1 MYGHTLACMDL
12 SWENLSNKY
21 EQIWDTY
28 TFVHT
33 FIKKHQRNNFI
44 PVQRVFWCLLCK
56 YYVLQIYFAQPTRA
70 MQMYSFQAFKDSDNL
85 RSLSIR
91 SHIFGPINKHGFSS
105 SLTKFIFSAA
115 VMSHSGEFYIGQT
128 TYWGAGVK
136 TRESWANLL
145 FQCPLTPAKTTPKLW
160 KSSLKLF
167 QCLMLQ
173 APYFLNDNY
182 WSIESIDF

>member
-91 SHIFGPINKHGFSS
+91 SHIFGPINKHGFSIKPDEIY
-105 SLTKFIFSAA
+105 L
-115 VMSHSGEFYIGQT
+115 Q
-128 TYWGAGVK
+128 
-136 TRESWANLL
+136 RCCNESFRRILYRSDNLL
-145 FQCPLTPAKTTPKLW
+145 GCGGQNSGILSKLTFSVSPNPCENHTEA
-160 KSSLKLF
+160 LK
-167 QCLMLQ
+167 
-173 APYFLNDNY
+173 
-182 WSIESIDF
+182 I